1 MKILL
6 LSNMYP
12 SERNRVLEYLL
23 KQLQISY
30 LILAMMLSSVSG
42 KGNAMAEYLNS

>member
-12 SERNRVLEYLL
+12 SEKEPSFEYLL

-30 LILAMMLSSVSG
+30 LILAMMLSSVSE
-42 KGNAMAEYLNS
+42 KGNAKVEYPNS